1 MKDSK
6 STIIPLEPDTQVEL
20 DKVLKAGGSGKV
32 MLEGSDDVF
41 IIKKAET
48 GNDYEL
54 SKVAS
59 ESSSNNMRSALEKIK
74 EKMQIGRAHV

>member
-6 STIIPLEPDTQVEL
+6 STIIPLEPDTQIEL

-32 MLEGSDDVF
+32 MLEGSDEVF
-41 IIKKAET
+41 IMKKAEK

-54 SKVAS
+54 SKVPS
-59 ESSSNNMRSALEKIK
+59 ESSNENMRSALEKIK
-74 EKMQIGRAHV
+74 EKMKS

>member
-6 STIIPLEPDTQVEL
+6 SAIIPFEPDTQIEL
-20 DKVLKAGGSGKV
+20 DKVLQAGGSAKV
-32 MLEGSDDVF
+32 MMEGSDAVF
-41 IIKKAET
+41 IMKKVEK

-59 ESSSNNMRSALEKIK
+59 ESPNEGMRSALEGLKGLIK
-74 EKMQIGRAHV
+74 

>member
-6 STIIPLEPDTQVEL
+6 STIIPLEPDTQIEL

-32 MLEGSDDVF
+32 MLEGSDEVF
-41 IIKKAET
+41 IMKKAEK

-54 SKVAS
+54 SKVPS
-59 ESSSNNMRSALEKIK
+59 ESSNENMRSALEKIK
-74 EKMQIGRAHV
+74 EKMKA

>member
-1 MKDSK
+1 MKDAK
-6 STIIPLEPDTQVEL
+6 SAIIPVEPDTQIEL
-20 DKVLKAGGSGKV
+20 DKLLKAGGSGKV
-32 MLEGSDDVF
+32 MLEGSDEIF
-41 IIKKAET
+41 IMKKAES

-74 EKMQIGRAHV
+74 EKMK

>member
-6 STIIPLEPDTQVEL
+6 STMIPLEPDTQVEL
-20 DKVLKAGGSGKV
+20 DEVLKAGGSGKV
-32 MLEGSDDVF
+32 MIEGSDEIF

-59 ESSSNNMRSALEKIK
+59 ESPNNNMRSALEKIK
-74 EKMQIGRAHV
+74 AKMQ

>member
-1 MKDSK
+1 MKMKNSK

-32 MLEGSDDVF
+32 MVEGSDEVF
-41 IIKKAET
+41 IMKKAES
-48 GNDYEL
+48 GSDYEL

-59 ESSSNNMRSALEKIK
+59 ESSNDNMRSALEKIK
-74 EKMQIGRAHV
+74 EKMKS

>member
-1 MKDSK
+1 MKNSK

-20 DKVLKAGGSGKV
+20 DKVLETGGSGKV
-32 MLEGSDDVF
+32 MLEGNDEVF
-41 IIKKAET
+41 MIKKAES

-59 ESSSNNMRSALEKIK
+59 ESSNDNMRSALEKIK
-74 EKMQIGRAHV
+74 EKMKS

>member
-1 MKDSK
+1 MKMKSSK

-32 MLEGSDDVF
+32 MVEGSDEVF
-41 IIKKAET
+41 IMKKAEN

-59 ESSSNNMRSALEKIK
+59 ESSNDNMRSALEKIK
-74 EKMQIGRAHV
+74 EKMKS

>member
-1 MKDSK
+1 MKDAK
-6 STIIPLEPDTQVEL
+6 SAIIPVEPDTQIEL
-20 DKVLKAGGSGKV
+20 DKLLKAGGSGKV
-32 MLEGSDDVF
+32 MLEGSDEIF
-41 IIKKAET
+41 IMKKAEG

-74 EKMQIGRAHV
+74 EKMKSA

>member
-1 MKDSK
+1 MKDAK
-6 STIIPLEPDTQVEL
+6 NAIVPLEPDTQVEL
-20 DKVLKAGGSGKV
+20 DKLLKAGGSGKV
-32 MLEGSDDVF
+32 MLEGSDEIF

-59 ESSSNNMRSALEKIK
+59 ESSNNNMRSALEKIK
-74 EKMQIGRAHV
+74 AKMQ